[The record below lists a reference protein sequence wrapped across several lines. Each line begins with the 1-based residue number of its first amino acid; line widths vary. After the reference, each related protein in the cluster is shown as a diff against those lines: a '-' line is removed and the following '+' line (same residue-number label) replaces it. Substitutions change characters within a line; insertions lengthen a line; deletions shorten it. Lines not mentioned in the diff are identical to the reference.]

1 MSDHKLITFY
11 ITSERQEPVEARNY
25 EKTNWHL
32 FKIILNAKKKDL
44 SPTGW
49 STDILEKEANKI
61 IEEINFALD
70 KACPLRVVSK
80 KQKRNKWWTEELQ
93 SHKTK
98 VINTQPGRNS
108 PQNQIQPIQ

>member
-80 KQKRNKWWTEELQ
+80 KQK
-93 SHKTK
+93 
-98 VINTQPGRNS
+98 
-108 PQNQIQPIQ
+108 